1 MAHAFDNPNAPLSE
15 GGALA
20 VVVKSL
26 PGKPDW
32 TRVGNGLPASAATS
46 VAGRRPACPRLAPR
60 VAREGCWWR
69 ERPPFFDR
77 WCGTGEG

>member
-1 MAHAFDNPNAPLSE
+1 MAHQVAHALDNLNAPLSE

-32 TRVGNGLPASAATS
+32 TRVGTDCPHPLRQRG
-46 VAGRRPACPRLAPR
+46 VAAPR
-60 VAREGCWWR
+60 VSPPRPVRRTGGKKVEGATPHFR
-69 ERPPFFDR
+69 R
-77 WCGTGEG
+77 